1 MIHIICFGNTLCSD
15 DGVGYLVFELLE
27 QKLKSIADVDS
38 SVQLFYAA
46 NSGQKTL
53 PLLMNC
59 SELILV
65 DAIVAETQKQPG
77 EIHRFTASDIISQ
90 LENNKRT
97 EYSSHAFDL
106 HLSWELIE
114 TLNPVTPELTIYAI
128 EIDNAQPY
136 REKVSDPVKHAAQ
149 LVSQEIVEQCITI
162 LKDNQS
168 LTGFY

>member
-27 QKLKSIADVDS
+27 QKLKSIADADS
-38 SVQLFYAA
+38 YVQLFYAG

-65 DAIVAETQKQPG
+65 DAMMVYSYAQPG
-77 EIHRFTASDIISQ
+77 LIHRFTALDMIDK
-90 LENNKRT
+90 LENYQRA
-97 EYSSHAFDL
+97 EYDSHAFDL

-114 TLNPVTPELTIYAI
+114 TLNLVTPELTIYAI

-136 REKVSDPVKHAAQ
+136 REKVSDPLKHAAQ
-149 LVSQEIVEQCITI
+149 LVSQEIVER
-162 LKDNQS
+162 S